1 MPELEAVSG
10 ALSQD
15 GDRVDLGEQVAEL
28 PADNRNRFPAT
39 VTAVESEYPNEPY
52 RQRLTLMRERLDR
65 VTSQRSGGYE
75 ETEAFRQ
82 DLDVLAA
89 DLRANGAGTIAR
101 NHVEPLIRKVET
113 FGFTLASLVLRDH

>member
-39 VTAVESEYPNEPY
+39 VTAVKSEYLNEPY

-75 ETEAFRQ
+75 G
-82 DLDVLAA
+82 V
-89 DLRANGAGTIAR
+89 
-101 NHVEPLIRKVET
+101 
-113 FGFTLASLVLRDH
+113 

>member
-28 PADNRNRFPAT
+28 PADNRNRFPVT

-52 RQRLTLMRERLDR
+52 RQRLTLTRERLDR

-75 ETEAFRQ
+75 G
-82 DLDVLAA
+82 V
-89 DLRANGAGTIAR
+89 
-101 NHVEPLIRKVET
+101 
-113 FGFTLASLVLRDH
+113 